1 MKTKYL
7 ILIRQPVEI
16 VLHKLSI
23 DMSVQS
29 LPSGKYEV
37 NKFQKGPNRN
47 SLKKLFF
54 GHLPKKL
61 DEKELIDRI
70 SMVCEITSLN
80 LIVDG
85 KTRVPKGLVIRV
97 MVIFRMCFCIC
108 GLS

>member
-7 ILIRQPVEI
+7 TLIRQQVETAF
-16 VLHKLSI
+16 HSLSI
-23 DMSVQS
+23 DMSIQS
-29 LPSGKYEV
+29 PSSGKYEA

-61 DEKELIDRI
+61 DESELKDRI

-85 KTRVPKGLVIRV
+85 KTRVPKGLIILV
-97 MVIFRMCFCIC
+97 MVIYRLCLCIC
-108 GLS
+108 GLR